1 MTDTGLLNLR
11 WSQALVDGIAAAG
24 IHDLVLSP
32 GSRSTPLALAFLRH
46 PSMRCHIV
54 LDERSAAF
62 FALGIAKATRRPV
75 AVLCTSGS
83 APANWFPA
91 VIEADAGATPLLLLS
106 ADRPPEL
113 QGWGANQTIDQNHL
127 FGRYVRSF
135 HEPGAPHSDFST
147 TYLHHLAAR
156 AVSESLWPLPG
167 PVHVN
172 LAFREPLLP
181 TAPPAEWPLPAEL
194 PRNQRKFA
202 QGRLMPDARLIAGTA
217 ETISARPGAIVC
229 GGGDYPADFAD
240 AVTAL
245 ARQLDC
251 PILAEP
257 LSNLRFG
264 PHDQSQLCTRYDT
277 FLRNPAYVAAHP
289 AQWVLRFG
297 AFPVTRTLQTWLASV
312 PTQIVVTPDTRWP
325 DPQHSANM
333 LFHADPAE
341 FCKALST
348 AAPAPATTT
357 WRTAFAQAETA
368 VASFARH
375 YQGLDNFEGALI
387 AALLELLP
395 AEHRLF
401 CGNSMAIRDLDAFSG
416 CSDKALRIFGNRGAS
431 GIDGNLSTA
440 IGIAVD
446 GPCVALLGDLT
457 AQHDLTALAAAR
469 GLDIVFIVLNN
480 GGGGIFEYLP
490 QATLPE
496 FDQAWLT
503 PQTINFAAATETF
516 GIAYA
521 RAETL
526 ADFKTALCTAL
537 KTGGPSLIEALL
549 DRKTSVEHHRRYWLE
564 ATKIPGVGQSP
575 A

>member
-11 WSQALVDGIAAAG
+11 WSQALVDGIAAASVG
-24 IHDLVLSP
+24 HLVLSP
-32 GSRSTPLALAFLRH
+32 GSRSTPLALTFLRH
-46 PSMRCHIV
+46 PTIRCHVV

-113 QGWGANQTIDQNHL
+113 QAWGANQTIDQNHL
-127 FGRYVRSF
+127 FGRHVRSF
-135 HEPGAPHSDFST
+135 HEPGTPYSDFSPR
-147 TYLHHLAAR
+147 YLHHLAAR
-156 AVSESLWPLPG
+156 AVSESQWPLPG
-167 PVHVN
+167 PVHIN

-181 TAPPAEWPLPAEL
+181 GALPTEWPLPEAA
-194 PRNQRKFA
+194 PGKVPMIA
-202 QGRLMPDARLIAGTA
+202 PGRLLPDARLIASTA
-217 ETISARPGAIVC
+217 ETINARPGAIIC

-251 PILAEP
+251 PLLAEP

-264 PHDQSQLCTRYDT
+264 AHDTSHLCARYDT
-277 FLRNPAYVAAHP
+277 FLRNPAFVAAHP

-297 AFPVTRTLQTWLASV
+297 AFPVTRTLQNWLTTV

-325 DPQHSANM
+325 DPQHSANL

-348 AAPAPATTT
+348 AAAAPASAT
-357 WRTAFAQAETA
+357 WRTAFTQAETA
-368 VASFARH
+368 VDLFTRH
-375 YQGLDNFEGALI
+375 YQGRDNFEGALI

-395 AEHRLF
+395 AGHRLF

-446 GPCVALLGDLT
+446 GPCVALVGDLT

-496 FDQAWLT
+496 FEQAWLT

-526 ADFKTALCTAL
+526 ADFKTALSTAL
-537 KTGGPSLIEALL
+537 KTSGPSLIEALI
-549 DRKTSVEHHRRYWLE
+549 DRKTSVEHHRRYWQDAAKNPE
-564 ATKIPGVGQSP
+564 IDQAP